1 MREDRENHAGASAER
16 EYERRQTQRRERAR
30 KRYGPL
36 GALAANWIGDP
47 NVEAWARGAA
57 GEQQTARALAK
68 HLRGSHVIVT
78 HDRRIH
84 GRGRANIDHIAIGPA
99 GITVID
105 TKSTRG
111 NVEITTPLLSRHDV
125 LRVNGH
131 DRTRQLDAIER
142 QINAARRALERSGA
156 GAIPITGALCYPF
169 MRRRWLHR
177 SRARDGLITVDQPRQ
192 IARHTRR
199 RGPLTPREIDELAAI
214 LERALPPA
222 GA

>member
-1 MREDRENHAGASAER
+1 MREDRDNHAGASAER
-16 EYERRQTQRRERAR
+16 EYERRQAARRERAR
-30 KRYGPL
+30 ERYGPL

-68 HLRGSHVIVT
+68 HLRGSHVIVI
-78 HDRRIH
+78 HDRRIPGH
-84 GRGRANIDHIAIGPA
+84 GRANIDHLAIGPA

-111 NVEITTPLLSRHDV
+111 NLEISTPLLSRHDL

-131 DRTRQLDAIER
+131 DRTRQLDALER
-142 QINAARRALERSGA
+142 QIDAVRRALEHVDVC
-156 GAIPITGALCYPF
+156 AIPITGALCYPF

-177 SRARDGLITVDQPRQ
+177 SRARGGLITVDQPRQ

-199 RGPLTPREIDELAAI
+199 RGPLTPREIDQLAAI